1 MLSTPLGR
9 YWSILRLCG
18 LGADSHRPGESCRLT
33 HPGGGVR
40 LKREI
45 TSGSH
50 SGCPKESPYL
60 PASSAIRATSG
71 SLTLRSISES
81 SRKTFSKPA
90 GLITSIIRAGTSA
103 AFHMACTSLRGLVMY
118 PPAPRTT
125 SRSPD
130 RKPISPSVTMEYSS
144 SRVCRC
150 GRTRAPTGKGCS
162 TMETAPPLSV
172 PHSLKSTP
180 MEPRVPEPPSP
191 GCTIV
196 SGGGSVVVTLTSR
209 FRAHLR
215 LLNPTL
221 SLSVFGVNDW
231 LGEKARGTTR
241 GH

>member
-60 PASSAIRATSG
+60 PASSAIRGTSG

-81 SRKTFSKPA
+81 SRKKFSKPA

-162 TMETAPPLSV
+162 TIETAPPVCV

-180 MEPRVPEPPSP
+180 MEPRVPELPSP

-196 SGGGSVVVTLTSR
+196 SGGGSVVVTLTHPLPSASEATEPDTVPLGVR
-209 FRAHLR
+209 CQR
-215 LLNPTL
+215 L
-221 SLSVFGVNDW
+221 
-231 LGEKARGTTR
+231 AQ
-241 GH
+241 